1 MMPEEVCD
9 YTVSRIGDE
18 EKVLREFLEMPLES
32 TDVVFKKFLDLKMP
46 GCQRNSRCEAAFTRL
61 DREIGNSVV
70 RDQ

>member
-1 MMPEEVCD
+1 MPEETSPSMTPISD
-9 YTVSRIGDE
+9 DE
-18 EKVLREFLEMPLES
+18 TLLREFLEMPLES

-70 RDQ
+70 RNQ